1 MVHLNGKAKRIYISG
16 PMTGVPEHNFP
27 AFFAAE
33 ERLTQAGFQPLN
45 PARNFG
51 GETDRP
57 RAEYIRADLELLLQ
71 CDGIAMLPGWEKS
84 RGAKLEYLIAWELGL
99 PVIDIATL
107 QALQPPPSPWVHL
120 HTLGITETPSPPVPV
135 LTEAAA
141 VTSGERQ
148 NDYGHPRDDFTR
160 TAAMWNGLLAGKLR
174 APITAIDI
182 PLCMIAVKLAREAHR
197 HKRDNLVDIAGYA
210 RTAAIV
216 AGDE

>member
-1 MVHLNGKAKRIYISG
+1 MVHLNGTAKRIYISG

-33 ERLTQAGFQPLN
+33 ERLKQAGFQPLN

-51 GETDRP
+51 GQTDRP
-57 RAEYIRADLELLLQ
+57 RADYIRADLELLLQ
-71 CDGIAMLPGWEKS
+71 CDGIAMLPGWQKS
-84 RGAKLEYLIAWELGL
+84 RGAKLEYMIAWELGL

-107 QALQPPPSPWVHL
+107 DALKNPPAPWVQV
-120 HTLGITETPSPPVPV
+120 HTLKIADEPCRPVSV
-135 LTEAAA
+135 LAEAEH

-148 NDYGHPRDDFTR
+148 KDYGHPRDDFAR

-210 RTAAIV
+210 RTAAMV